1 MTSTKSMPNPKPVTT
16 NASSVA
22 IGQYV
27 PPIERIKII
36 SNSQW
41 EDLILEWADSLRD
54 KYERVERCGGAGDM
68 GRDVIAFAAS
78 EDSTDVWDNYQC
90 KHYDH
95 PLRPSD
101 IWLELG
107 KLVYYTY
114 IDKFS
119 YPRKY
124 FFVAPQGAGTDLAN
138 LFRSPQKLRE
148 RLLENWEKY
157 CTKKITKKTE
167 VPLDVALEKYI
178 NGLDFSVISYIPPLR
193 IIKQHALTRYH
204 VSRFGGGL
212 PVRTS
217 ASPPPDN
224 PGEGELG
231 YISKLMNAYGDHL
244 NREVAK
250 LSDIDSEQDLKEH
263 CVDSRIQFYSAES
276 LRSFSR
282 DYLPPGEF
290 QKLQDEVHDGI
301 RDDLREDHPNGYKCL
316 LTVVKTARGL
326 QITSHALVS
335 KLTVRDRG
343 GICHQL
349 ANDKDEVR
357 WVKK

>member
-1 MTSTKSMPNPKPVTT
+1 MTKTNPMPTPKPVTSS
-16 NASSVA
+16 ASAVA
-22 IGQYV
+22 TGQYV
-27 PPIERIKII
+27 PPIERIKIF

-41 EDLILEWADSLRD
+41 EDFVLEWADSLRD
-54 KYERVERCGGAGDM
+54 RYDRVERCGGAGDM
-68 GRDVIAFAAS
+68 GRDVIAFAPPDDGT
-78 EDSTDVWDNYQC
+78 EVWDNYQC

-101 IWLELG
+101 VWLELG

-114 IDKFS
+114 TGQFS
-119 YPRKY
+119 YPREY
-124 FFVAPQGAGTDLAN
+124 FFVAPQGAGTELAN
-138 LFRSPQKLRE
+138 LFRRPEELRAG
-148 RLLENWEKY
+148 LFKNWEKK
-157 CTKKITKKTE
+157 CAKKITKKTE
-167 VPLDVALEKYI
+167 VPMDADLKAYI
-178 NGLDFSVISYIPPLR
+178 NGLDFSIIGYIPPLR
-193 IIKQHALTRYH
+193 IIEQHVDTRYH

-212 PVRTS
+212 PDRPS
-217 ASPPPDN
+217 ATAPPGN
-224 PGEGELG
+224 PADHELG
-231 YISKLMNAYGDHL
+231 YITKLMEAYGDHL
-244 NREVAK
+244 NRDVAT
-250 LSDIDSEQDLKEH
+250 LADIDFENDLKEH

-290 QKLQDEVHDGI
+290 QKLQDEVHEGI
-301 RDDLREDHPNGYKCL
+301 RDDIRDDYPSGYKRL
-316 LTVVKTARGL
+316 LAVVKTARNL
-326 QITSHALVS
+326 QITSHALVT

>member
-1 MTSTKSMPNPKPVTT
+1 MTSTLPMPRPKSIVST
-16 NASSVA
+16 ASHVA
-22 IGQYV
+22 TGRLI
-27 PPIERIKII
+27 PPIDRLILFSDSE
-36 SNSQW
+36 W
-41 EDLILEWADSLRD
+41 EDFVLEWADSLRS
-54 KYERVERCGGAGDM
+54 KYELVERCGGAGDK
-68 GRDVIAFAAS
+68 GRDVIAFTPS
-78 EDSTDVWDNYQC
+78 EAGQDVWDNYQC

-95 PLRPSD
+95 PLTPTD

-114 IDKFS
+114 IGEFS

-124 FFVAPQGAGTDLAN
+124 FFVAPQAVGTTLAN
-138 LFRSPQKLRE
+138 LLRRPDKLRQQ
-148 RLLENWEKY
+148 LLEKWDQY
-157 CTKKITKKTE
+157 CKKKITKKTE
-167 VPLDVALEKYI
+167 VPLDDAITEYI
-178 NGLDFSVISYIPPLR
+178 NGLDFSIIGYLPPLR
-193 IIKQHALTRYH
+193 IIEQHAMTRYH

-212 PVRTS
+212 PDRPDT
-217 ASPPPDN
+217 SPPPDK
-224 PGEGELG
+224 PAPEELS
-231 YISKLMNAYGDHL
+231 YISKLMEAYGDHL
-244 NREVAK
+244 NR
-250 LSDIDSEQDLKEH
+250 DITALADIEAEHDLKEH

-290 QKLQDEVHDGI
+290 RKLQDEVHEGI
-301 RDDLREDHPNGYKCL
+301 KDDIREDHPSGYKRL
-316 LTVVKTARGL
+316 LAVVKTARGL

-335 KLTVRDRG
+335 KLTIRDRG